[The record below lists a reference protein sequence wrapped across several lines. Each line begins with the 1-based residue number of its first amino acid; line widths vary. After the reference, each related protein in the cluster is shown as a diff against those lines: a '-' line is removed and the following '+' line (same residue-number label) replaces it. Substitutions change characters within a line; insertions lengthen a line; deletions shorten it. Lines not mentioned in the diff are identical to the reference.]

1 MSIVGATQLSKIDVD
16 AFSQMKE
23 LKNLMITNTN
33 ISDVD
38 FLHGTHKVTVSFLKY
53 TEINFPCFIKILK
66 Y

>member
-38 FLHGTHKVTVSFLKY
+38 FLHGTHKVTVSFLKIY
-53 TEINFPCFIKILK
+53 
-66 Y
+66 